1 MRIIAGEFRSRVLV
15 APKGNAT
22 RPTTDRARE
31 SLFNV
36 LNNLISF
43 ERIRV
48 LDLYAGSGAFSFEA
62 LSRGAKHATLVE
74 RDRHAIL
81 AINANAKTLQVTD
94 RVSVFHSDVIA
105 FLRKQTKQFDLI
117 FADAPYEDKQSRELL
132 PTLLS
137 EKATRDGL
145 CIIEH
150 RTGDSI
156 VLANG
161 STLLRELNSGEASFT
176 IFQKQ
181 PISIPAV

>member
-36 LNNLISF
+36 LNNLVSF
-43 ERIRV
+43 DRIRV

-74 RDRHAIL
+74 RDRHAII
-81 AINANAKTLQVTD
+81 AIDANAKSLGVKD
-94 RVSVFHSDVIA
+94 YVSVFHSDAIA
-105 FLRKQTKQFDLI
+105 FLRKQTKQFDLL
-117 FADAPYEDKQSRELL
+117 FADAPYSDEQSRELL
-132 PTLLS
+132 PTLLL
-137 EKATRDGL
+137 ERAARDGV

-150 RTGDSI
+150 RSTDSI
-156 VLANG
+156 VLPKG
-161 STLLRELNSGEASFT
+161 SALLRELNAGEARFT

-181 PISIPAV
+181 SISIPAT